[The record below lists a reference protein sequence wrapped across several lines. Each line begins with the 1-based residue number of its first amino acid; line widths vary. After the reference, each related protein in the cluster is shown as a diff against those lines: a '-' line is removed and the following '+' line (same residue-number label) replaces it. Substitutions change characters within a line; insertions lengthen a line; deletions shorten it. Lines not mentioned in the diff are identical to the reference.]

1 MFVHFLLYMLVNTAS
16 NCEVFFFCLVNV
28 FSLLLETRASVQLVV
43 LEAACGTFQST
54 IKKKKEHTVFS
65 FLLYRRFFFISL
77 KKLKLTAVFCH
88 TFLSFVIER

>member
-54 IKKKKEHTVFS
+54 IKKKKNTLFFHFCFLGDS
-65 FLLYRRFFFISL
+65 FLYL
-77 KKLKLTAVFCH
+77 
-88 TFLSFVIER
+88 